1 MEKEECIVNKRIWVI
16 VIMVAMIALAGLA
29 SFGVRTNTQGHSRQ
43 SSNVQGKQP
52 ASQPAD
58 SNVQMVVGIPSL
70 TASFNFFNTTNGY
83 ETFSMAQVY
92 DTLVVKDDAG
102 NYVCSLAKKYEISED
117 ALTFTFY
124 LHQNAKWSDGT
135 PVTANDVKFSM
146 DKLLI
151 SAYTSWIYE
160 PLLSAV
166 NVIDDYT
173 VEIALKKSSVSLLE
187 YLSNPYYCSI
197 LSEAAYARY
206 GDAYGSSV
214 DTIVGSG
221 PYKVTVWSVGESI
234 TYEANEDYFLGAPS
248 IKHVKLV
255 AMSDSNT
262 AMFALQTGELD
273 AFFSDVPGV
282 SYSTISSAKN
292 IKVVDYTSTALYC
305 TFFNSQ
311 NGLFTDVR
319 MRKAV
324 ALAMNKDDYIIV
336 GTEGSAVAADYPG
349 DRGAGATTGD
359 PKVHGVWNKSYIYDL
374 EAAKALVDA
383 CGNIG
388 KSLVIKTYST
398 DPYPALA
405 TMLQSA
411 LNQIG
416 LNATIEQI
424 ERGTFISR
432 VLAEGDFE
440 IQVCRW
446 AAGTE
451 DMDEIIYGSL
461 HTDSIGSPGNWSFY
475 SNPALDKLIEQAG
488 GELNSSARESLY
500 EQIIKI
506 YIDEAVYIP
515 VYYPTSSRAIN
526 NRVTIDDG
534 YVKYDKFCY
543 YSWNN

>member
-1 MEKEECIVNKRIWVI
+1 MEKEESVVNKKIWII
-16 VIMVAMIALAGLA
+16 VVMIAVFALVGLIIHGGNI
-29 SFGVRTNTQGHSRQ
+29 STQWQ
-43 SSNVQGKQP
+43 QPSNANGEQP
-52 ASQPAD
+52 ARRLAVG
-58 SNVQMVVGIPSL
+58 NEQMVVGIPSL
-70 TASFNFFNTTNGY
+70 TPSFNFFNTTNGY

-102 NYVCSLAKKYEISED
+102 NYVCSLAEKYETSED
-117 ALTFTFY
+117 ALVFTFY
-124 LHQNAKWSDGT
+124 LRQNAKWSDGT

-146 DKLLI
+146 DRLLV

-173 VEIALKKSSVSLLE
+173 VEIMLKKGSISLLE

-197 LSEAAYARY
+197 LSKAAYAQY
-206 GDAYGSSV
+206 GDDYGSRV
-214 DTIVGSG
+214 DAIVSSG
-221 PYKVTVWSVGESI
+221 PYKVTAWLVGESI
-234 TYEANEDYFLGAPS
+234 TYEANEDYFLGAPA
-248 IKHVKLV
+248 IKSVKLV
-255 AMSDSNT
+255 SMSDSNT

-292 IKVVDYTSTALYC
+292 IKVVDFTSTVLYC

-311 NGLFTDVR
+311 NGLFSDVR
-319 MRKAV
+319 MRRAV
-324 ALAMNKDDYIIV
+324 ALAMNKDDYIVI
-336 GTEGSAVAADYPG
+336 GTEGSAVVADYPG

-359 PKVHGVWNKSYIYDL
+359 PKIHGIWDNSYTYDL

-383 CGNIG
+383 CGNKG
-388 KSLVIKTYST
+388 KALVIKTYST

-411 LNQIG
+411 LNRIG
-416 LNATIEQI
+416 LNASIEQI

-488 GELNSSARESLY
+488 GELDSAARESLY

-515 VYYPTSSRAIN
+515 VYYPTSSRAVN
-526 NRVTIDDG
+526 NRVVIHDG

-543 YSWNN
+543 YSWRN